1 MRIIQIKKPRFTF
14 SWAFFYLPHHPTMI
28 LHRTLF
34 FLSIKKPRDL
44 LVNLIGFIR
53 WMTYY
58 AWKTCYSACKT
69 RTPEQLAQY
78 GLSRHALFWSLL
90 KQSLLHMITP
100 QQYFKY
106 HFYTEKQRSLRFH
119 YVYMHQLPYF
129 HDLSNQHFKPF
140 QQAQRLMGNKDQFAA
155 ALEKIGIPVVRGDC
169 YNATELTNNM
179 AVFFQKK
186 PIFCKPNVGSH
197 SQDAFLIAYDETQ
210 DAYQLDPIQGAM
222 IPTRPEIERYILSAL
237 SRNKQMLIQP
247 FLTDHDA
254 IKALNPSRASTT
266 VRIITAKL
274 NADASEPPVLLY
286 LQLEIPLEKK
296 DAKHAPL
303 HQYYTILPLD
313 RTTLDIDRVF
323 QKKYP
328 HAKHQDV
335 MISDLLKAQLNTGI
349 AHCIHAHHQLLDVRS
364 VAFDIILS
372 DQGAVIVEAN
382 YNWSVEMLYSVIEG
396 DPLTSS
402 HMAAI
407 WLQSMFYRG
416 KTPAI
421 VQRCESLK
429 CAP

>member
-1 MRIIQIKKPRFTF
+1 MRIIQIKKPRFAF
-14 SWAFFYLPHHPTMI
+14 SWAFFFKPHHPTMI

-58 AWKTCYSACKT
+58 AWKTCYKACKT
-69 RTPEQLAQY
+69 RTLEQLIQY

-90 KQSLLHMITP
+90 KQSLLHIITP

-106 HFYTEKQRSLRFH
+106 HFYTEKHRALRFH

-129 HDLSNQHFKPF
+129 HDLSNQHFKQY
-140 QQAQRLMGNKDQFAA
+140 QQAQRLMGNKHQFAA

-169 YNATELTNNM
+169 YNATELAKNM
-179 AVFFQKK
+179 AFFLQKSTV
-186 PIFCKPNVGSH
+186 FCKPNVGSH

-210 DAYQLDPIQGAM
+210 DAYHIDPIQGAM
-222 IPTRPEIERYILSAL
+222 IHTRPEIERYILSTL
-237 SRNKQMLIQP
+237 SRNKQVLIQP

-254 IKALNPSRASTT
+254 VKALNPSCASTT

-274 NADASEPPVLLY
+274 THDTNEPPVLLY

-296 DAKHAPL
+296 DVYQARQ
-303 HQYYTILPLD
+303 HQCYTILPLD
-313 RTTLDIDRVF
+313 RVTLDIDRVF

-335 MISDLLKAQLNTGI
+335 MISEPLKAQLNTGI

-372 DQGAVIVEAN
+372 DKGVVLVEAN
-382 YNWSVEMLYSVIEG
+382 YNWSVEMLYNVIEG

-402 HMAAI
+402 HIAAI
-407 WLQSMFYRG
+407 WLQSMFYRR
-416 KTPAI
+416 KTPVI
-421 VQRCESLK
+421 VQRRESLK

>member
-1 MRIIQIKKPRFTF
+1 MRIIQIKKPRFAF
-14 SWAFFYLPHHPTMI
+14 SWAFFFKPHHPTMI

-58 AWKTCYSACKT
+58 AWKTCYKACKT
-69 RTPEQLAQY
+69 RTPEQLIQY

-90 KQSLLHMITP
+90 KQSLLHIITP

-106 HFYTEKQRSLRFH
+106 HFYTEKHRALRFH

-129 HDLSNQHFKPF
+129 HDLRY
-140 QQAQRLMGNKDQFAA
+140 QQAQRLMGNKHQFAA

-169 YNATELTNNM
+169 YNATELAKNM
-179 AVFFQKK
+179 AFFLQKSTV
-186 PIFCKPNVGSH
+186 FCKPNVGSH

-210 DAYQLDPIQGAM
+210 DAYHIDPIQGAM
-222 IPTRPEIERYILSAL
+222 IHTRPEIERYILSTL
-237 SRNKQMLIQP
+237 SRNKQVLIQP

-254 IKALNPSRASTT
+254 VKALNPSCASTT

-274 NADASEPPVLLY
+274 THDTNEPPVLLY

-296 DAKHAPL
+296 DVYQARQ
-303 HQYYTILPLD
+303 HQCYTILPLD
-313 RTTLDIDRVF
+313 RVTLDIDRVF

-335 MISDLLKAQLNTGI
+335 MISEPLKAQLNTGI

-372 DQGAVIVEAN
+372 DKGVVLVEAN
-382 YNWSVEMLYSVIEG
+382 YNWSVEMLYNVIEG

-402 HMAAI
+402 HIAAI
-407 WLQSMFYRG
+407 WLQSMFYRR
-416 KTPAI
+416 KTPVI
-421 VQRCESLK
+421 VQRRESLK

>member
-1 MRIIQIKKPRFTF
+1 MRIIQIKKPRFIF
-14 SWAFFYLPHHPTMI
+14 SWAFFFKPNHPTMI

-34 FLSIKKPRDL
+34 FLSIKKARDL
-44 LVNLIGFIR
+44 LVNVMGLIR

-58 AWKTCYSACKT
+58 AWMSCYKACKT
-69 RTPEQLAQY
+69 RTSEQLTQY

-90 KQSLLHMITP
+90 KQSLLHIITP

-106 HFYTEKQRSLRFH
+106 HFYTEKQRALRFH

-129 HDLSNQHFKPF
+129 HDLSNQHFKQY

-169 YNATELTNNM
+169 YNATELTKNM

-186 PIFCKPNVGSH
+186 TVFCKSNAGSH
-197 SQDAFLIAYDETQ
+197 SQDAFLIAYDDAH
-210 DAYQLDPIQGAM
+210 DAYQLEPIQGAM
-222 IPTRPEIERYILSAL
+222 MHTRPEIEHYILSAL
-237 SRNKQMLIQP
+237 SRNKQVLIQP
-247 FLTDHDA
+247 FLTDSDA
-254 IKALNPSRASTT
+254 IKALNTSYASTT

-274 NADASEPPVLLY
+274 THDTHEPPTLLY

-296 DAKHAPL
+296 DASQ

-313 RTTLDIDRVF
+313 STTLDIDRVF

-335 MISDLLKAQLNTGI
+335 MISDPLKAQLNTGI

-372 DQGAVIVEAN
+372 DKGVVIVEAN
-382 YNWSVEMLYSVIEG
+382 YNWSVEMLYNVIEG

-402 HMAAI
+402 HIAAK
-407 WLQSMFYRG
+407 WQQSMFYRR
-416 KTPAI
+416 KTPVI
-421 VQRCESLK
+421 VQRGESLK